1 MMNRHVKCLSLL
13 LALMMALCAVCT
25 AAAEQEKRKMENPAD
40 ADEWIAVFLGEHP
53 EELEGL
59 WAMSPQMEAAAAQL
73 GGIAGLAK
81 QMAALGTV
89 EEIHPAYEGEIQKYR
104 AFYIPCEFSAMSG
117 L

>member
-1 MMNRHVKCLSLL
+1 MMNRHMKCLSLL

-53 EELEGL
+53 EELEGR

-89 EEIHPAYEGEIQKYR
+89 EEIHASCGKSTDYFFVRLFKNASEVNV
-104 AFYIPCEFSAMSG
+104 
-117 L
+117 